1 MRLTSIVLWLTMA
14 GLGVTVGYAL
24 AMVSE
29 WLLWPGAVLAFLLVL
44 TLVFV
49 VPVLGRSGLRRLGAS
64 GLLFGIAAI
73 LRLGYWSGP
82 NDCSGPLFSCVPVA
96 EPVWSGLTAIA
107 LGVALIML
115 GTELRAAR
123 PAS

>member
-1 MRLTSIVLWLTMA
+1 VTDQA
-14 GLGVTVGYAL
+14 AALGR
-24 AMVSE
+24 
-29 WLLWPGAVLAFLLVL
+29 PGVPGDEPYCGGVRISTEANWGD
-44 TLVFV
+44 V
-49 VPVLGRSGLRRLGAS
+49 VPVLGRSGFRRLGAS

-96 EPVWSGLTAIA
+96 EPVWVGLTSIA
-107 LGVALIML
+107 LVVALIML